1 MRWVLETDEPPSW
14 GVHRGKGE
22 GRRSRVSHPSE
33 ALPRFKIR
41 EPRTERRA
49 ISLSP
54 TAAVL
59 KRRTSRRMR
68 WKPVGSTWIRN
79 RGMNSCASFPRKFKA
94 RERPVTIRSWLN
106 LAVPLNLAT
115 Q

>member
-33 ALPRFKIR
+33 AQPRFKIR

-49 ISLSP
+49 NLVEP
-54 TAAVL
+54 DRGGPQTPHLAAD
-59 KRRTSRRMR
+59 
-68 WKPVGSTWIRN
+68 
-79 RGMNSCASFPRKFKA
+79 
-94 RERPVTIRSWLN
+94 
-106 LAVPLNLAT
+106 AVEAGGQHVDQEPGDELVRVVSEEV
-115 Q
+115 